1 GASHYIVGGPA
12 RRFIYQYESRVSIGH
27 ELFLVWVFVTG
38 IGCRIA
44 LGRDFSIP
52 CFGCPKYFFKLSR
65 GCWHG
70 MWDKFQGWSQPGSER
85 SAHLAAQ
92 KATVF
97 VHCLVRCSNGLIIA
111 INCVVHGCLLQII
124 SDTSLGN
131 SDVIDAVV
139 FDGFLQGFCED

>member
-1 GASHYIVGGPA
+1 MGP
-12 RRFIYQYESRVSIGH
+12 
-27 ELFLVWVFVTG
+27 
-38 IGCRIA
+38 
-44 LGRDFSIP
+44 
-52 CFGCPKYFFKLSR
+52 
-65 GCWHG
+65 
-70 MWDKFQGWSQPGSER
+70 

-97 VHCLVRCSNGLIIA
+97 VHCLVRCSNGLMIA

-139 FDGFLQGFCED
+139 FDGFLQGFCEDDFDPLVQTGGTSVICHERSPGVKPAVPVTDTAGVQVKPVVFLASRSFR